1 MTNRTVTLPTA
12 DHGDVTLPEPSWC
25 VGHESM
31 PGDLRAD
38 ILHQGPEIV
47 LRFHGR
53 IIGDAGL
60 VQSPFAELTS
70 REPGVSVSLLGQ
82 TLDPVG
88 LYGLAATLDGYADQ
102 LRGLADQLDTIPRR
116 GWPVSS
122 YDPLHSPD
130 ETTSILCSLDV
141 ELSVTRRILEETAP
155 LNIHSHDDMLQ
166 AAVALNCRVRALMAV
181 LEAERGEGQ

>member
-47 LRFHGR
+47 LQFHGR

-70 REPGVSVSLLGQ
+70 CEPGVSVSLLGQ
-82 TLDPVG
+82 TLNPAG
-88 LYGLAATLDGYADQ
+88 LDQLAAALVEHAQQ
-102 LRGLADQLDTIPRR
+102 LRHLARR
-116 GWPVSS
+116 
-122 YDPLHSPD
+122 
-130 ETTSILCSLDV
+130 
-141 ELSVTRRILEETAP
+141 LSVIIAG
-155 LNIHSHDDMLQ
+155 
-166 AAVALNCRVRALMAV
+166 
-181 LEAERGEGQ
+181 GEGQ